1 MKRFVYVPPNM
12 MGENVPEEAIN
23 LSSESQLSIRIG
35 DEDDGI
41 PKDKIAIVSFPD
53 IDVISCEPSV
63 KLGFIH
69 LLDYTNDFVDFN
81 ETTVLKINNTDG
93 TEQIT
98 LPSLREKHKVKFRSR
113 FYSSGTK
120 EYFIETNHKTIIS
133 GKFEVYET

>member
-1 MKRFVYVPPNM
+1 M
-12 MGENVPEEAIN
+12 MGENVPQEAIN

-41 PKDKIAIVSFPD
+41 SKDKIAIVSFPD

-63 KLGFIH
+63 KLGFVH

-81 ETTVLKINNTDG
+81 ETTVLKIKNTDG

-98 LPSLREKHKVKFRSR
+98 LPSLRENHKVRFRSR
-113 FYSSGTK
+113 FYSAGTK
-120 EYFIETNHKTIIS
+120 EYFIETNQKIVNS

>member
-1 MKRFVYVPPNM
+1 
-12 MGENVPEEAIN
+12 MGENVPQEAIN

-41 PKDKIAIVSFPD
+41 SKDKIAIVSFPD

-63 KLGFIH
+63 KLGFVH

-81 ETTVLKINNTDG
+81 ETTVLKIKNTDG

-98 LPSLREKHKVKFRSR
+98 LPSLRENHKVRFRSR
-113 FYSSGTK
+113 FYSAGTK
-120 EYFIETNHKTIIS
+120 EYFIETNQKIVNS

>member
-12 MGENVPEEAIN
+12 MGENVPQEAIN

-41 PKDKIAIVSFPD
+41 SKDKIAIVSFPD
-53 IDVISCEPSV
+53 IDVITCEPSV
-63 KLGFIH
+63 KLGFVH

-81 ETTVLKINNTDG
+81 ETTVLKIKNTDG

-98 LPSLREKHKVKFRSR
+98 LPSLRENHKVRFRSR
-113 FYSSGTK
+113 FYSAGTK
-120 EYFIETNHKTIIS
+120 EYFIETNQKIVNS

>member
-1 MKRFVYVPPNM
+1 M

-23 LSSESQLSIRIG
+23 LSSESQLSMRIG

-41 PKDKIAIVSFPD
+41 SKDKIAIVSFPD
-53 IDVISCEPSV
+53 IDVITCEPSV
-63 KLGFIH
+63 KLGFVH

-81 ETTVLKINNTDG
+81 ETTVLKIKNTDG

-98 LPSLREKHKVKFRSR
+98 LPSLRENHKVRFRSR
-113 FYSSGTK
+113 FYSAGTK
-120 EYFIETNHKTIIS
+120 EYFIETNQKIVNS

>member
-1 MKRFVYVPPNM
+1 M
-12 MGENVPEEAIN
+12 MGENVPQEAIN

-41 PKDKIAIVSFPD
+41 SKDKIAIVSFPD
-53 IDVISCEPSV
+53 IDVITCEPSV
-63 KLGFIH
+63 KLGFVH

-81 ETTVLKINNTDG
+81 ETTVLKIKNTDG

-98 LPSLREKHKVKFRSR
+98 LPSLRENHKVRFRSR
-113 FYSSGTK
+113 FYSAGTK
-120 EYFIETNHKTIIS
+120 EYFIETNQKIVNS

>member
-1 MKRFVYVPPNM
+1 MKRFVYVPPGM
-12 MGENVPEEAIN
+12 MGENVPEEATN
-23 LSSESQLSIRIG
+23 LSSQSQLSIRIG

-53 IDVISCEPSV
+53 INVITCEPSV

-69 LLDYTNDFVDFN
+69 LLDCTNDFVDFN
-81 ETTVLKINNTDG
+81 ETTVLKIKNIDG

-98 LPSLREKHKVKFRSR
+98 FPSLREQHKVKFRSR
-113 FYSSGTK
+113 FYSAGTK
-120 EYFIETNHKTIIS
+120 EYFIENNHQVINS

>member
-1 MKRFVYVPPNM
+1 VKRFVYVPPSM

-41 PKDKIAIVSFPD
+41 PKDKIGIVSFPD

-63 KLGFIH
+63 KLGFVH
-69 LLDYTNDFVDFN
+69 SLDYSNDFVDFN
-81 ETTVLKINNTDG
+81 ENTLLKVKHSNGD
-93 TEQIT
+93 EQIT
-98 LPSLREKHKVKFRSR
+98 KPSLCEKHKVKFRSR

-120 EYFIETNHKTIIS
+120 EYFIETNQKTIIS

>member
-1 MKRFVYVPPNM
+1 M
-12 MGENVPEEAIN
+12 MGENVPQEAIN

-41 PKDKIAIVSFPD
+41 SKDKIAIVSFPD

-63 KLGFIH
+63 KLGFVH

-81 ETTVLKINNTDG
+81 ETTVLKIKNTDG
-93 TEQIT
+93 TEQNT
-98 LPSLREKHKVKFRSR
+98 LPSLRENHKVRFRSR
-113 FYSSGTK
+113 FYSAGTK
-120 EYFIETNHKTIIS
+120 EYFIETNQKIVNS